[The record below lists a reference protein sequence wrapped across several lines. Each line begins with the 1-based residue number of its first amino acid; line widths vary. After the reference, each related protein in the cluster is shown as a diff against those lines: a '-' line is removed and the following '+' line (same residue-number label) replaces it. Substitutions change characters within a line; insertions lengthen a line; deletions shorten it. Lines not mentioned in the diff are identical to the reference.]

1 MGLGAETGR
10 PATLSEALGFSET
23 VVEVGPAHPALRQ
36 VMAGVGG
43 TTSFLVSLDDERIR
57 DLEVEI
63 GLGHRG
69 FERRVE
75 CGVWEDAL
83 PYVSRLGHAG
93 GVVAEVAYC
102 LAVEQLAGIDLPD
115 RAIWLRMLVC
125 ELARATEHFGR
136 LAALATAI
144 GLTAAEAAARE
155 GELAAAR
162 LLAFATGGGPLEGW
176 SRLGGVARALPP
188 AFDSG
193 WPGEWRVLLDGLAR
207 YERLSVRNPTC
218 VERLRDV
225 APLSPETCFA
235 WSVTGPSLRAAGV
248 ERDLRRDDP
257 YLRYA
262 SLDFEI
268 PIGSTG
274 DDLDRLLVVIEEIR
288 QSLRIVDQ
296 CRSLLASLGPGVL
309 EAGAPGA
316 RAAVDGARGADPGEP
331 GVPKIEVPAGEA
343 WVAVEAPTGELGFHV
358 VSDGEGLPR
367 RIRCRAPSFFHAQAL
382 PVLLRGAALDDLL
395 PTVALLHLVAAE
407 CDR

>member
-1 MGLGAETGR
+1 M
-10 PATLSEALGFSET
+10 
-23 VVEVGPAHPALRQ
+23 
-36 VMAGVGG
+36 
-43 TTSFLVSLDDERIR
+43 
-57 DLEVEI
+57 
-63 GLGHRG
+63 
-69 FERRVE
+69 
-75 CGVWEDAL
+75 
-83 PYVSRLGHAG
+83 
-93 GVVAEVAYC
+93 
-102 LAVEQLAGIDLPD
+102 
-115 RAIWLRMLVC
+115 
-125 ELARATEHFGR
+125 
-136 LAALATAI
+136 
-144 GLTAAEAAARE
+144 
-155 GELAAAR
+155 
-162 LLAFATGGGPLEGW
+162 
-176 SRLGGVARALPP
+176 
-188 AFDSG
+188 
-193 WPGEWRVLLDGLAR
+193 
-207 YERLSVRNPTC
+207 
-218 VERLRDV
+218 RDV